1 MKQNYLQAL
10 NEIYGDRAISD
21 VQYEM
26 KMGLKIHSDEF
37 HKIVSIAQ
45 NNALCGPSEKRKCT
59 QKHAS
64 WQNLN
69 F

>member
-45 NNALCGPSEKRKCT
+45 NITHCGQVRKVNAHKSKGLGRT
-59 QKHAS
+59 
-64 WQNLN
+64 
-69 F
+69 